1 MFQPTW
7 PSLCTSKHIHGTW
20 GLIAK
25 LSPIKRN
32 EILFDVNYKDS

>member
-7 PSLCTSKHIHGTW
+7 PSLGNTKRIHDTW

-32 EILFDVNYKDS
+32 EILFDIKYKNS